1 MHFIISN
8 TKKSVSSFVFLSC
21 VLVYLE
27 TGLCTCDG
35 VCVSVK
41 TAMDRVKGFL
51 QWMLLE
57 NTKMT

>member
-1 MHFIISN
+1 MYV
-8 TKKSVSSFVFLSC
+8 T
-21 VLVYLE
+21 
-27 TGLCTCDG
+27 